1 MGIYTLAV
9 IMVTLTAVSPVAA
22 ELANK
27 KHRARFLS
35 PDLQKNYF
43 KSEVQTVQFLDRQQS
58 NVNGLVESFRGT
70 SIYAYDIFTRAFCY
84 GKGGVLDGQA
94 FTYDNA
100 VAIIAYLIAGKDAKA
115 SAMLRV
121 FRKEFY
127 NVKNDV
133 VGLFNSYRTDR
144 TDNGMLVLGID
155 GDRIH
160 LGPTMWI
167 ALAALQYTAATGDL
181 QYLSFAIDMAKW
193 AQHLNHYRFDDQR
206 RGAAS
211 MGFGW
216 GPDWSQIYST
226 ENNVDYYAVLTMLTT
241 LYERGDEKVKNIYLR
256 KNFGPAD
263 LRQEREG
270 VARWMKEV
278 AYNIDEGY
286 FNCGYNEHGPD
297 KTRALDNI
305 AWTLAAFGP
314 ERILAM
320 GIDPFALVDFAEKH
334 YQVSDTIAGERV
346 EGFDFTDSVGR
357 KKTVRMVWMEGTGL
371 QTITYQVMAKYAASV
386 GRDDKAAE
394 YIEKSKKYSNELEK
408 VSRLTKLM
416 DHALPYTSK
425 CPAEKE
431 VILTFAYE
439 WEVPRGHNGQWVS
452 SVSSTIW
459 RYFALT
465 GFNPMVF
472 DMDTFKYKMLN

>member
-1 MGIYTLAV
+1 MGIYALAV
-9 IMVTLTAVSPVAA
+9 IMVTLSAVAPVAA
-22 ELANK
+22 ELTSK
-27 KHRARFLS
+27 KRRARFLS
-35 PDLQKNYF
+35 PELQKNYF
-43 KSEVQTVQFLDRQQS
+43 KLEVQTVQFLDRQQS

-100 VAIIAYLIAGKDAKA
+100 VAIIAYLVAGQEKKA
-115 SAMLRV
+115 SDMLRV

-127 NVKNDV
+127 NVKNDM
-133 VGLFNSYRTDR
+133 VGLYNSYRTDR

-193 AQHLNHYRFDDQR
+193 AQRLNHFRFEDQS

-211 MGFGW
+211 MGSGW
-216 GPDWSQIYST
+216 GPDWTQIYST
-226 ENNVDYYAVLTMLTT
+226 ENNVDYYAVLTMLNTI
-241 LYERGDEKVKNIYLR
+241 YEQGDEKVKNIYLR
-256 KNFGPAD
+256 KRFGPQD
-263 LRQEREG
+263 IRQERMG

-278 AYNIDEGY
+278 AFNHEEGY
-286 FNCGYNEHGPD
+286 FNCGYNENGPD

-305 AWTLAAFGP
+305 AWTLSAFGP
-314 ERILAM
+314 EKIAEM
-320 GIDPFALVDFAEKH
+320 GIDPFELIDFAEKH
-334 YQVSDTIAGERV
+334 YLVSDVIAGERI
-346 EGFDFTDSVGR
+346 EGFDFTDTVGR
-357 KKTVRMVWMEGTGL
+357 KKSVRMVWMEGTGL
-371 QTITYQVMAKYAASV
+371 QAVTYQVMAEYAASI
-386 GRDDKAAE
+386 GRDDKYAE
-394 YIEKSKKYSNELEK
+394 YIEKSIKFSDELEK
-408 VSRLTKLM
+408 VSRLTRLL

-459 RYFALT
+459 RYFVLA
-465 GFNPMVF
+465 GINPMVF
-472 DMDTFKYKMLN
+472 DTDALRYKMLQ